1 MNTNKHY
8 ILKIENGFKL
18 HQNLCLTLR
27 NLSPDKVILTL
38 MFLYIP
44 YFSVWKRN
52 LRWSGER
59 YIPEKK
65 TTENFILLFVSMY
78 LILKFLSKHFFFQRY
93 KIFLFLLEKYRTD
106 VIGIRLTYSIVF
118 KNFLFVQQIGNN
130 FHLIVLIRSC
140 TNLCINSLLFV
151 ILKLR

>member
-78 LILKFLSKHFFFQRY
+78 LILKFLSKHFFFSVIKYFFFYWRNIELMLLEFDWLIQLFL
-93 KIFLFLLEKYRTD
+93 KIFYLYNKLAIIFT
-106 VIGIRLTYSIVF
+106 
-118 KNFLFVQQIGNN
+118 
-130 FHLIVLIRSC
+130 
-140 TNLCINSLLFV
+140 SLY
-151 ILKLR
+151 